1 MKAWDLLRWL
11 QPSESLCMICTSR
24 RVQALSSTLLDRVTL
39 KKLSQ
44 YLCAPCFNEIAWID
58 QVLCMHCGRHHRCP
72 DCQLRQASSLWLNR
86 SAVAYQS
93 MMKEWLYRYKF
104 QGDERLADLLGTMLM
119 PAIERVSAQLIIKH
133 RLEQA
138 WRASRK
144 PPLRWLKASRTVF
157 WDAVTAVPIS
167 EERYRER
174 GFNQAYQLAQIVSRA
189 VGVPYV
195 ELLVRTSHEQRQSHQ
210 GRGARFQGIDSRYQS
225 SAKGWN
231 MLMRHVGK
239 RDKLHI
245 LLIDDVY
252 TTGSTVHACAQ
263 ALKQSSP
270 CELHV
275 ASITW
280 ARS

>member
-1 MKAWDLLRWL
+1 
-11 QPSESLCMICTSR
+11 
-24 RVQALSSTLLDRVTL
+24 
-39 KKLSQ
+39 
-44 YLCAPCFNEIAWID
+44 
-58 QVLCMHCGRHHRCP
+58 G
-72 DCQLRQASSLWLNR
+72 
-86 SAVAYQS
+86 
-93 MMKEWLYRYKF
+93 
-104 QGDERLADLLGTMLM
+104 
-119 PAIERVSAQLIIKH
+119 
-133 RLEQA
+133 
-138 WRASRK
+138 
-144 PPLRWLKASRTVF
+144 LKAGRAVF
-157 WDAVTAVPIS
+157 WDAVTAGAIS

-174 GFNQAYQLAQIVSRA
+174 GLNQADQLAQIVRRA
-189 VGVPYV
+189 VGVPEV
-195 ELLVRTSHEQRQSHQ
+195 EVLGRTSDEQGQSHQ